1 VKTPGSLRRAAEG
14 GWCEPRRHCDV
25 RDTCERYFEFVL
37 LVIALLDTRVYVPW
51 RLRWRVFATSWVIGS
66 AGDGAPDREG
76 KFMYKHDFMKS
87 RPREDSD
94 VAGPG
99 SHRRPIQD
107 EEDDGDTNFVGRK
120 QSFRRQPER
129 RLVHVAS
136 LLRALQSAESV
147 ERQIAI
153 VIETDEALMVAA
165 DPLLLTAAVGN
176 LVYNAVT
183 FSRDR
188 GRVILRSRAVPEGI
202 SIEVEDECEGLH
214 SGDPAALF
222 SPLVCVDHREVASL
236 WLAAAKRS
244 AKALNGTL
252 YVEHQVGV
260 GCTFCLILPHAGH
273 RAAAARLLHGAPI
286 AERDSNPA

>member
-1 VKTPGSLRRAAEG
+1 
-14 GWCEPRRHCDV
+14 
-25 RDTCERYFEFVL
+25 
-37 LVIALLDTRVYVPW
+37 
-51 RLRWRVFATSWVIGS
+51 
-66 AGDGAPDREG
+66 
-76 KFMYKHDFMKS
+76 MYKHDFMKS

-94 VAGPG
+94 VDGPG
-99 SHRRPIQD
+99 SQRRLIRD
-107 EEDDGDTNFVGRK
+107 EDDGDTNFVGRT
-120 QSFRRQPER
+120 QSLGRRPER

-136 LLRALQSAESV
+136 LLRALQSAEGL
-147 ERQIAI
+147 ERQIEI

-188 GRVILRSRAVPEGI
+188 GRVILRSRAVAEGI

-222 SPLVCVDHREVASL
+222 SPLVCDHHREVASL
-236 WLAAAKRS
+236 WLAAAKRT

-252 YVEHQVGV
+252 YVEHEVGV

-273 RAAAARLLHGAPI
+273 RAQPHGSYTARRP
-286 AERDSNPA
+286 